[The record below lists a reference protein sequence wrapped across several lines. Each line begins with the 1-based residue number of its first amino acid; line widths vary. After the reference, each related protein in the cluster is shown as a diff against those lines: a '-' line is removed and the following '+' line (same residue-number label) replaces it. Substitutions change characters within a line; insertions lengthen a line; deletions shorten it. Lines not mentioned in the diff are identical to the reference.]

1 MSESFPRVRRA
12 SPMRLDRRLLGC
24 TRATRVPL
32 ALAIGLGAGG
42 GVVIV
47 FQAYLL
53 SLVVSQVFLDGST
66 LGGVLPLLVAFL
78 LLSLMRAGLTWG
90 AEVAAGRVAS
100 QVKHDLRARLAAHLL
115 DLGPVYARGERSGEL
130 ANTTVE
136 GIEALD
142 AYFRQYLPQLA
153 LAALVPLTVLF
164 FVFPLDWVSG
174 LVMLLTAPL
183 IPIFMIL
190 IGSLAEN
197 LTRRQWTSLSRMS
210 AHFLDVLQGLTTL
223 KLLGRSREQ
232 LQAIAR
238 ISDQFRGATM
248 GVLRVTFLS
257 ALVLEMVA
265 TISTAVV
272 AVQIGLRL
280 LYGHL
285 SFQQGFFVL
294 LLAPE
299 FYLPLR
305 MLGARFHAG
314 MQGVAAAQRI
324 FEVLETPIPGHAD
337 RSLAQRVAGGDPETG
352 CGAVLLPGDH
362 PLPSTAPPARLDL
375 CFSAVHYAY
384 DDGERPALVGLSFD
398 LPQGGAVAL
407 VGPSGAG
414 KSTVAHLLLRFI
426 EPDRGTITVGGRP
439 LRDLPPAAWREKI
452 AWVPQ
457 NPYLFHGT
465 VAENIRLACPD
476 ASGEQVE
483 RAAHQASAHGFV
495 EALPQGYDTV
505 IGERGA
511 RLSGGEAQRIAL
523 ARAFL
528 KDAPLLILD
537 EATANLDPEI
547 EALVQ
552 EAMARLLPG
561 RTALIIAHR
570 LSTVYRAD
578 RIVVVD
584 RGRLAEEGTHA
595 GLMQRDGLYRR
606 LVGAYGTG
614 GVA

>member
-1 MSESFPRVRRA
+1 MGASLPEARGV
-12 SPMRLDRRLLGC
+12 SPMKVDRRLLR
-24 TRATRVPL
+24 RAHAVRGPL
-32 ALAIGLGAGG
+32 ALAVALGAAGG
-42 GVVIV
+42 IV
-47 FQAYLL
+47 MVLQAYLL
-53 SLVVSQVFLDGST
+53 SLVVSRVFLDGQA
-66 LGGVLPLLVAFL
+66 LGGVLPLLAVFL
-78 LLSLMRAGLTWG
+78 GLSLLRAGLTWV
-90 AEVAAGRVAS
+90 AEAAADRVANW
-100 QVKHDLRARLAAHLL
+100 VKHDLRARLAAHLL
-115 DLGPVYARGERSGEL
+115 ALGPAYARGERTGEL
-130 ANTTVE
+130 ANTAVE

-153 LAALVPLTVLF
+153 LAALVPLTVLL

-174 LVMLLTAPL
+174 LVLLLTAPL
-183 IPIFMIL
+183 IPVFMIL
-190 IGSLAEN
+190 IGSLAES

-223 KLLGRSREQ
+223 KLFGRSREQ
-232 LQAIAR
+232 FRIIAQ
-238 ISDQFRGATM
+238 ISDQFRDATM

-280 LYGHL
+280 LYGGL
-285 SFQQGFFVL
+285 TFQQGFFVL

-324 FEVLETPIPGHAD
+324 FEVLETPVFGGLDLDSEPSAAPAGEV
-337 RSLAQRVAGGDPETG
+337 QRESA
-352 CGAVLLPGDH
+352 
-362 PLPSTAPPARLDL
+362 SPPPVRFDL
-375 CFSAVHYAY
+375 CFSDIHYAY
-384 DDGERPALVGLSFD
+384 DGGQRPALNGLSFD
-398 LPQGGAVAL
+398 LPHGESVVL

-414 KSTVAHLLLRFI
+414 KSTAAYLLLRFI

-439 LRDLPPAAWREKI
+439 LRALSAAAWREQV

-457 NPYLFHGT
+457 EPYLFHGT
-465 VAENIRLACPD
+465 VAENIRLARPD
-476 ASGEQVE
+476 ASLDEVA
-483 RAAHQASAHGFV
+483 RAARQASADGFI
-495 EALPQGYDTV
+495 EALPQGYDSLV
-505 IGERGA
+505 GERGA
-511 RLSGGEAQRIAL
+511 RFSGGEAQRIAL

-552 EAMARLLPG
+552 EAMARLLSG

-570 LSTVYRAD
+570 LSTVYRAS
-578 RIVVVD
+578 RIVVLD

-595 GLMQRDGLYRR
+595 GLMRKGGLYRQ
-606 LVGAYGTG
+606 LVGAYGAG
-614 GVA
+614 GTS